1 MPSSAIQVLF
11 VANGLDALK
20 SAIGGVQAALDALA
34 KGTKTTT
41 EAAAKVSAG
50 AAASG
55 VKAHDKAE
63 RDKTQSTKREER
75 AREQERKAAERAEAN
90 FLKAG
95 MSAVSAA
102 ERERTEAVKQGSRD
116 RLRIAEDEHRKQ
128 QALIQTR
135 ARMAGSVVGGAVN
148 RTMGMAGRLA
158 ATAAAVGGGFSI
170 VDALQ
175 SGVSEEKQAGIV
187 MRNAQTT
194 GGLSNQQVR
203 DAARASAISTGTTSE
218 ENIGGINRFVEE
230 TGNLKE
236 AVGLIQDLA
245 KYSVATGAALED
257 VGTLSGIAFGKL
269 NGDLGQTKE
278 AIKALLGQTKTGA
291 ISAANLGQYGG
302 RIIGSASLYEGNAV
316 KNIET
321 VGAFT
326 QIAKRYGG
334 KVDAAEASEASS
346 RIFGEI
352 AQHADDFEALLG
364 HSVRGKSGKLLPGE
378 QLLIESLV
386 KLKGDITQIPKL
398 FGRQAGGVE
407 LGLADVF
414 LRATGGKTDQASLAK
429 GKAAAEKTINDL
441 RVPLTQG
448 QIDQGVAEHLAETNG
463 KLAIATEKFHDSMR
477 NLQLQMPGLIDKFT
491 QLIPAIEKFIDFLVS
506 NPWTGLGGLV
516 GASIVAE
523 IGKAAIGQATVVA
536 VTAMIKKLLGGGGG
550 DLPSPADV
558 PIPGGARGVATV
570 LRNFGPAAGLAAGAA
585 ATLGTAYYL
594 QSNAE
599 DKGASAA
606 QALLSQGTGGT
617 DAEKRARLDK
627 VMALTDRIETED
639 KRSAAVQTPEE
650 DVTGADLAAR
660 GAAESLVALKRE
672 ADELRHA
679 LSGATDAAGQMASIQ
694 PPRTREPSAT
704 HAP

>member
-50 AAASG
+50 AAAAG

-63 RDKTQSTKREER
+63 RDKTQATKREER
-75 AREQERKAAERAEAN
+75 AREQERKAAERAETS

-116 RLRIAEDEHRKQ
+116 RLRIAEEEHRKQ

-135 ARMAGSVVGGAVN
+135 ARMAGSMVGGAVN
-148 RTMGMAGRLA
+148 RTMGMFGRLA
-158 ATAAAVGGGFSI
+158 GTAAAIGGGFSL
-170 VDALQ
+170 VDSLQ
-175 SGVSEEKQAGIV
+175 SGIQQEKAAGVILRGASNRGDFTNQKEVQQLARATAIGTGGTTDDILGGLDMFVRKTGDLGVAKSLLEQMAKLSAATGTNFENMGDATAEVYNQLKDSKQTMEV
-187 MRNAQTT
+187 MRALAAQGRAGAIDIKDIGEYGARLTA
-194 GGLSNQQVR
+194 G
-203 DAARASAISTGTTSE
+203 AAM
-218 ENIGGINRFVEE
+218 F
-230 TGNLKE
+230 TGNLAGNIESFGALSQLAKSRGGAASVAE
-236 AVGLIQDLA
+236 ATESVARLPSDLA
-245 KYSVATGAALED
+245 KHADEFKAHGVDVYTDKSHTKFRNVEDLIVESVTK
-257 VGTLSGIAFGKL
+257 SK
-269 NGDLGQTKE
+269 GDLGVLHDMFGERSFRAAAGAQAIYTNAGGGAAGE
-278 AIKALLGQTKTGA
+278 AAVRAEL
-291 ISAANLGQYGG
+291 
-302 RIIGSASLYEGNAV
+302 ASLHAHMTPEDVDRDAKERLAENDA
-316 KNIET
+316 KLNIATE
-321 VGAFT
+321 
-326 QIAKRYGG
+326 RYH
-334 KVDAAEASEASS
+334 AALN
-346 RIFGEI
+346 
-352 AQHADDFEALLG
+352 D
-364 HSVRGKSGKLLPGE
+364 KLLP
-378 QLLIESLV
+378 L
-386 KLKGDITQIPKL
+386 
-398 FGRQAGGVE
+398 
-407 LGLADVF
+407 
-414 LRATGGKTDQASLAK
+414 
-429 GKAAAEKTINDL
+429 
-441 RVPLTQG
+441 
-448 QIDQGVAEHLAETNG
+448 
-463 KLAIATEKFHDSMR
+463 
-477 NLQLQMPGLIDKFT
+477 MPDLIDKFT
-491 QLIPAIEKFIDFLVS
+491 RLIPSIEKFLDFLIS
-506 NPWTGLGGLV
+506 NPWAGIGGLV
-516 GASIVAE
+516 GGAIVAD
-523 IGKAAIGQATVVA
+523 IAKAAIGQAASAA
-536 VTAMIKKLLGGGGG
+536 VIALIKKLLGGGGG
-550 DLPSPADV
+550 DLPNPTDL
-558 PIPGGARGVATV
+558 PIPKGTGAGAGKLIMRGFSAAAEVAPV
-570 LRNFGPAAGLAAGAA
+570 LLPLAAAGAGA
-585 ATLGTAYYL
+585 AYL

-627 VMALTDRIETED
+627 IMALTDRIETED